1 MPDSRRDSRHLIGQ
15 AVSDSDRKYNRK
27 AFELFLV
34 FSPAMLV
41 ILFAESWVSD
51 NPIARQ
57 AVIWVAYVVMLSI
70 VYVALRTQGTNW
82 SHLGVSFTFAGWRRA
97 GVTLRQAAIVFVCAA
112 IAFAIGAVVM
122 ANIVGIPEGADFQS
136 YEYLKGNP
144 GMLLLSLAGVYIV
157 SSFGEEVLF
166 RGYLMTRCAEFFAGS
181 KLGWR
186 IAVAVSTIVFALIH
200 YDWGIS
206 GIVQTGCMGFVLA
219 YSYVRVNRNLWVNII
234 AHGIMD
240 TILMV
245 QLYLA

>member
-1 MPDSRRDSRHLIGQ
+1 MVNNSKR
-15 AVSDSDRKYNRK
+15 

-34 FSPAMLV
+34 FLPAMLV
-41 ILFAESWVSD
+41 ILYAESWVGD

-57 AVIWVAYVVMLSI
+57 VVIWIAYVVMLSI
-70 VYVALRTQGTNW
+70 VYAALRIQGTNW
-82 SHLGVSFTFAGWRRA
+82 SHLGVSFEFAGWHRA
-97 GVTLRQAAIVFVCAA
+97 IVTLRQAVIVFVFAA
-112 IAFAIGAVVM
+112 IGFAIGAVVM
-122 ANIVGIPEGADFQS
+122 ANIVGVPEGADFQS
-136 YEYLKGNP
+136 YGYLQGNL
-144 GMLLLSLAGVYIV
+144 GMLLLSLVGVYIV

-166 RGYLMTRCAEFFAGS
+166 RGYLMTRCAEFFGGS
-181 KLGWR
+181 RHGWR
-186 IAVAVSTIVFALIH
+186 FAVAVSTIVFALIH

-206 GIVQTGCMGFVLA
+206 GVVQTGFMGFVLA

>member
-1 MPDSRRDSRHLIGQ
+1 
-15 AVSDSDRKYNRK
+15 VSNSKR

-34 FSPAMLV
+34 FLPALLV
-41 ILFAESWVSD
+41 IVFAESWVGD

-57 AVIWVAYVVMLSI
+57 AVIWAAYVVMLAT
-70 VYVALRTQGTNW
+70 VYAALRMQGTNW

-136 YEYLKGNP
+136 YEYLQGNP

-166 RGYLMTRCAEFFAGS
+166 RGYLMTRCAEVFGGS
-181 KLGWR
+181 KFGWR
-186 IAVAVSTIVFALIH
+186 IAIAVSTLVFALIH

-206 GIVQTGCMGFVLA
+206 GVVQTGFMGFVLA

>member
-1 MPDSRRDSRHLIGQ
+1 MSNSKRAL
-15 AVSDSDRKYNRK
+15 
-27 AFELFLV
+27 ELVLV
-34 FSPAMLV
+34 FLPGVLV
-41 ILFAESWVSD
+41 ILFAESWVGN
-51 NPIARQ
+51 NPIARH
-57 AVIWVAYVVMLSI
+57 AIIWIAGVVMLSI
-70 VYVALRTQGTNW
+70 VYAVLRMQDTNW
-82 SHLGVSFTFAGWRRA
+82 SHLGVSFTFAGWRKA
-97 GVTLRQAAIVFVCAA
+97 GVTLRQAAIVFLCAI

-122 ANIVGIPEGADFQS
+122 AKIVGIPEGADFQS
-136 YEYLKGNP
+136 YEYLQGNL
-144 GMLLLSLAGVYIV
+144 GILLMSLAGVYIV

-166 RGYLMTRCAEFFAGS
+166 RGYLMTRCAEVFGGS

-186 IAVAVSTIVFALIH
+186 IAVAVSTLVFALIH

-206 GIVQTGCMGFVLA
+206 GVVQTGCMGFVLA

>member
-1 MPDSRRDSRHLIGQ
+1 M
-15 AVSDSDRKYNRK
+15 VSNSKR
-27 AFELFLV
+27 AFELAVVFL
-34 FSPAMLV
+34 PAMLV
-41 ILFAESWVSD
+41 ILFAESWVGD
-51 NPIARQ
+51 NLIARQ
-57 AVIWVAYVVMLSI
+57 AVIWVAYVVMLLI
-70 VYVALRTQGTNW
+70 VYAALRTQGTNW
-82 SHLGVSFTFAGWRRA
+82 LHLGVSFTFVGWRRV
-97 GVTLRQAAIVFVCAA
+97 GVTLRQAAIVFVCATV
-112 IAFAIGAVVM
+112 AFVIGAIVM

-136 YEYLKGNP
+136 YEYLQDNP

-166 RGYLMTRCAEFFAGS
+166 RGYLMTRCAEFFGGN

-186 IAVAVSTIVFALIH
+186 IAIAVSTIVFALIH

-206 GIVQTGCMGFVLA
+206 GVVQTGCMGFVLA

-234 AHGIMD
+234 AHGFMD

>member
-1 MPDSRRDSRHLIGQ
+1 MTNSKRVLELI
-15 AVSDSDRKYNRK
+15 
-27 AFELFLV
+27 LV
-34 FSPAMLV
+34 FLPAMLV
-41 ILFAESWVSD
+41 ILFAESWVGE

-70 VYVALRTQGTNW
+70 VYIALRRQGTNW
-82 SHLGVSFTFAGWRRA
+82 LHLGVSFTFAGWRRA

-112 IAFAIGAVVM
+112 LAFAVGAVVM

-136 YEYLKGNP
+136 YEYLQGNP

-166 RGYLMTRCAEFFAGS
+166 RGYLMTRCAEFFGGS

-186 IAVAVSTIVFALIH
+186 IAIAVSTIVFALIH

-234 AHGIMD
+234 AHGVMD